1 MSTSTSATTSA
12 ARSTTKSTTAIK
24 VPRLNKGNAL
34 QRSMNLLYVYA
45 MATGAIYTFMFYWD
59 GIFMS
64 YTGPATFLAYAIMT
78 AAVLPIAFVYA
89 ELSTMLPSTGSSLVF
104 NTIGI
109 NRHAGFWSSWLIMM
123 AWAAVPAAGTLG
135 IIDWLNYQFGLN
147 LTGTNEVIVGTVA
160 LAVWCGLSLVK
171 NVVAGKVQTAML
183 FFSIAGVVLTATLYL
198 VSSNWSM
205 ENFDHFFATSLNGGG
220 ASGNGGWIGWLI
232 GAAFMITPF
241 FGFETVPAM
250 VEEGTFPIKE
260 QKKAILGSVIT
271 CGAIYVIFYFALAG
285 MAPWA
290 TLTEGGSSAPFI
302 SIKAFFEAYGWA
314 KYAFLLGVI
323 GVLFPIGTS
332 VLGFWYSSV
341 RMIYAM
347 GRQNFLPAAFAKTNK
362 YGQPI
367 LPNIL
372 IFVLSVMFLLMPSIT
387 AFFNLMAF
395 ACATCYI
402 ISVISSI
409 KMQKEHPEWKRPYK
423 LPGGNKMRYLALVI
437 AIVISGFTAYGQAT
451 ESWVGFTGYMGV
463 GLVLW
468 IWMMVK
474 KWPVQKVWM
483 MTPDGEKEF

>member
-1 MSTSTSATTSA
+1 MSTSSATV
-12 ARSTTKSTTAIK
+12 TKA
-24 VPRLNKGNAL
+24 PRLSTGNTL
-34 QRSMNLLYVYA
+34 QKSMNLLYVYA
-45 MATGAIYTFMFYWD
+45 MATGAIFTFMFYWD

-89 ELSTMLPSTGSSLVF
+89 ELSTMLPSAGSSLVF
-104 NTIGI
+104 NTVGI

-123 AWAAVPAAGTLG
+123 AWVAVPAAGTLG
-135 IIDWLNYQFGLN
+135 IIDWLNYQFGFN
-147 LTGTNEVIVGTVA
+147 LTGMDAVLVGSIA
-160 LAVWCGLSLVK
+160 LAVWCVLSMLK
-171 NVVAGKVQTAML
+171 NVVAGKVQTYML
-183 FFSIAGVVLTATLYL
+183 LLSIAGVVLTAVLYFA
-198 VSSNWSM
+198 SSQWSLA
-205 ENFDHFFATSLNGGG
+205 NFDHFFATSLNGGG
-220 ASGNGGWIGWLI
+220 ESGNGGWIGWMI
-232 GAAFMITPF
+232 GAAFMITPY

-250 VEEGTFPIKE
+250 VEEGNFPIKD

-302 SIKAFFEAYGWA
+302 SIKAFVEAYGWA
-314 KYAFLLGVI
+314 KYAFILGII

-347 GRQNFLPAAFAKTNK
+347 GRQNFLPSAFAKTNK
-362 YGQPI
+362 FGQPI

-372 IFVLSVMFLLMPSIT
+372 IFGLSIMFLMLPSIT

-395 ACATCYI
+395 ACAACYI

-409 KMQKEHPEWKRPYK
+409 KMQKEHPEWNRPYK
-423 LPGGNKMRYLALVI
+423 LPGGNLMRYLALGIAVVI
-437 AIVISGFTAYGQAT
+437 AGFTAYGQASA
-451 ESWVGFTGYMGV
+451 SWLGFLSYMGI
-463 GLVLW
+463 GFVLW

-474 KWPVQKVWM
+474 KWPEEKVWM

>member
-1 MSTSTSATTSA
+1 MSTSSA
-12 ARSTTKSTTAIK
+12 AAAKT
-24 VPRLNKGNAL
+24 PRLGTDNTL

-45 MATGAIYTFMFYWD
+45 MATGAIFTFMFYWD

-89 ELSTMLPSTGSSLVF
+89 ELSTMLPSAGSSLVF
-104 NTIGI
+104 NTVGI
-109 NRHAGFWSSWLIMM
+109 NRHAGFWSSWMIMM
-123 AWAAVPAAGTLG
+123 AWVAVPAAGTLG
-135 IIDWLNYQFGLN
+135 IIEWLNYQFGLN
-147 LTGTNEVIVGTVA
+147 LTGMDAVVVGAMA
-160 LAVWCGLSLVK
+160 LALWCVLSLLK

-183 FFSIAGVVLTATLYL
+183 LLSIAGVLITAILYFA
-198 VSSNWSM
+198 SGSWSLG
-205 ENFDHFFATSLNGGG
+205 NFDHFFASSLNGGG
-220 ASGNGGWIGWLI
+220 ESGNGGWIGWMI
-232 GAAFMITPF
+232 GAAFMITPY

-250 VEEGTFPIKE
+250 VEEGNFPIKD

-285 MAPWA
+285 MAPWSS
-290 TLTEGGSSAPFI
+290 LTEGGSSAPFI
-302 SIKAFFEAYGWA
+302 SIKAFVEAYGWT
-314 KYAFLLGVI
+314 KYALVLGII
-323 GVLFPIGTS
+323 GVVFPIGTS

-347 GRQNFLPAAFAKTNK
+347 GRQNFLPAAFSKTNRF
-362 YGQPI
+362 GQPI

-372 IFVLSVMFLLMPSIT
+372 IFGLSVMFLMMPSIT

-395 ACATCYI
+395 ACAACYI
-402 ISVISSI
+402 ISVVSSI

-423 LPGGNKMRYLALVI
+423 LPGGNLMRYLALVI
-437 AIVISGFTAYGQAT
+437 SMVIAGFTAYGQTT
-451 ESWVGFTGYMGV
+451 ESWFGFIGYMGI

-474 KWPVQKVWM
+474 KWPEERVWM

>member
-1 MSTSTSATTSA
+1 MNTLNPALEKTL
-12 ARSTTKSTTAIK
+12 
-24 VPRLNKGNAL
+24 RLDRENVL
-34 QRSMNLLYVYA
+34 QRSMKLLYVYA
-45 MATGAIYTFMFYWD
+45 MATGAIFTFMCYWD

-64 YTGPATFLAYAIMT
+64 YCGPATFLAYAIMT

-104 NTIGI
+104 NTVGI
-109 NRHAGFWSSWLIMM
+109 NKHAGFWSSWLIMM

-147 LTGTNEVIVGTVA
+147 LTGMHAVVVGAIA
-160 LAVWCGLSLVK
+160 LAAWCGLSLLK
-171 NVVAGKVQTAML
+171 NIVAGQVQTAML
-183 FFSIAGVVLTATLYL
+183 LLGIGGVALTAILYI
-198 VSSNWSM
+198 VSSDWSIL
-205 ENFDHFFATSLNGGG
+205 NFNHFFASSLNGGG
-220 ASGNGGWIGWLI
+220 ESGNGGWIGWMI
-232 GAAFMITPF
+232 GAAFMISPF

-250 VEEGTFPIKE
+250 VEEGDFPIKD

-271 CGAIYVIFYFALAG
+271 CGVIYVIFYFALAG

-302 SIKAFFEAYGWA
+302 SIKAFLDAYGWSQ
-314 KYAFLLGVI
+314 YALFLGIV

-372 IFVLSVMFLLMPSIT
+372 IFILSVMFLLMPSIT
-387 AFFNLMAF
+387 SFFNLMAF
-395 ACATCYI
+395 ACASCYI
-402 ISVISSI
+402 ISVISSL
-409 KMQKEHPEWKRPYK
+409 KMQKEHPEWERPYK
-423 LPGGNKMRYLALVI
+423 LPGGNAMRYLALVI
-437 AIVISGFTAYGQAT
+437 AIIIDGFCAYGQAT
-451 ESWVGFTGYMGV
+451 ESWIGFAGYMGV

-468 IWMMVK
+468 IWMMIK
-474 KWPVQKVWM
+474 KWPKEKVWM